1 MRPRAVAGV
10 DAEVRLTLTMAER
23 RREVVRAT
31 PGRVGALAPVF
42 GRAFVEEPMTLWSLG
57 QRGDVE
63 ARLTGAFW
71 CFLEQVLGLGLVWE
85 TTGGRGAA
93 VWVPPDRFEGW
104 AVHPWSHPQIIAVA
118 EDGRRYE
125 AFWDW
130 VGCHHPAQPVWLLD
144 SIAVEPAAQGR
155 GLGLALAAAG
165 LALARADGIGAFL
178 STGTERNVEIYRRC
192 GFRLAEVADA
202 PEGGPTIYFMRWD
215 P

>member
-1 MRPRAVAGV
+1 M
-10 DAEVRLTLTMAER
+10 
-23 RREVVRAT
+23 RAT
-31 PGRVGALAPVF
+31 PGRVGVLAPVF

-57 QRGDVE
+57 GHGDVE
-63 ARLTGAFW
+63 ARLTSAFA

-104 AVHPWSHPQIIAVA
+104 AVHPWSHPQIIGVA

-130 VGCHHPAQPVWLLD
+130 VGCHHAAQPVWLLD

-155 GLGLALAAAG
+155 GLGL
-165 LALARADGIGAFL
+165 GAWV
-178 STGTERNVEIYRRC
+178 SNTQSH
-192 GFRLAEVADA
+192 
-202 PEGGPTIYFMRWD
+202 
-215 P
+215 